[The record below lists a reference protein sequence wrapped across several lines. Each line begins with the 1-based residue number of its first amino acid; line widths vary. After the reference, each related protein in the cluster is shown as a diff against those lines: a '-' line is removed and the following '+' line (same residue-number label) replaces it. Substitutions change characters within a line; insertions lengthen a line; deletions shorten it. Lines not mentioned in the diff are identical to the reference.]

1 MSAVI
6 ETIYQ
11 GNYKCT
17 TQSPLNEDPIT
28 TKAAQFSPVDLLAS
42 AYGSCLLATID
53 YEARKKQFQTP
64 GIRSEITYEMSEDG
78 SQLGTVHVK
87 IFFGNE
93 YTDEQKQ
100 IIEFAAQNLC
110 HVGRSINPDVKKE
123 FEFIYN

>member
-42 AYGSCLLATID
+42 AYGSCL
-53 YEARKKQFQTP
+53 
-64 GIRSEITYEMSEDG
+64 
-78 SQLGTVHVK
+78 
-87 IFFGNE
+87 FGNHR
-93 YTDEQKQ
+93 
-100 IIEFAAQNLC
+100 L
-110 HVGRSINPDVKKE
+110 
-123 FEFIYN
+123 